1 MVALIPSS
9 VATLP
14 YFFKA
19 NESKSPAIKCLLT
32 KCEAISKLAVNSA
45 FCKFNKWMNVIQK
58 EHWKFHVS
66 TGAWLHAA
74 SSCSLNFFEGT
85 NFHPVSSSH
94 ATSKWP
100 IEAIAS
106 LKQVSVKRGLRSANS
121 RLSVKRLRSSFCIL
135 HPACVLLIVCSLH
148 FIPGPQ
154 SAFYTYH
161 LSNSPRKQLDT
172 HRPSV
177 LNIYMG
183 KPEIPVENNKMVR
196 DVPFEKLHKKGSVN
210 WGNAIFLLFLVCSAY
225 LDIHCSGSFF
235 PPRQIL

>member
-45 FCKFNKWMNVIQK
+45 FCKFNKWMNVIQE

-154 SAFYTYH
+154 SAFYTDP

-172 HRPSV
+172 HDLV
-177 LNIYMG
+177 YLTFTW
-183 KPEIPVENNKMVR
+183 ENLKFQLKKIKWFVSIR
-196 DVPFEKLHKKGSVN
+196 LRSFLKKGL
-210 WGNAIFLLFLVCSAY
+210 WYEATQFFY
-225 LDIHCSGSFF
+225 SF
-235 PPRQIL
+235 

>member
-9 VATLP
+9 VATFP

-121 RLSVKRLRSSFCIL
+121 RQSVKSLQSSFYILHSVCILPLVRTLRFTLTISQTFPECNWTHTNPVYLTFTWENRKFQLKKIKWFASIRLRSFIKKDVWTEAMQFFYSF
-135 HPACVLLIVCSLH
+135 
-148 FIPGPQ
+148 
-154 SAFYTYH
+154 
-161 LSNSPRKQLDT
+161 
-172 HRPSV
+172 
-177 LNIYMG
+177 
-183 KPEIPVENNKMVR
+183 
-196 DVPFEKLHKKGSVN
+196 
-210 WGNAIFLLFLVCSAY
+210 
-225 LDIHCSGSFF
+225 
-235 PPRQIL
+235 